1 MAKVF
6 TRKLTLLNSPSA
18 ADPLNMMDQ
27 IEEEGGNTAATS
39 VPGGGSGLESAAQIA
54 SKNKKKDLNFG
65 FDILKLD

>member
-27 IEEEGGNTAATS
+27 IEEEGGNTAATI
-39 VPGGGSGLESAAQIA
+39 VPGGGSGLESAA
-54 SKNKKKDLNFG
+54 
-65 FDILKLD
+65 